1 MGGLVHFRENWR
13 PLLEGMILGEG
24 GGEGKEVKSLR
35 NAPSSPPPHSSHP
48 AQCGCQHRGLAF
60 NL

>member
-1 MGGLVHFRENWR
+1 MRGLVRFRENWR

-24 GGEGKEVKSLR
+24 GGEGKEVNSLR
-35 NAPSSPPPHSSHP
+35 NAPSPPPPHSSHP
-48 AQCGCQHRGLAF
+48 AQCGHQHRGLAF